1 MNNSKNNTR
10 KRILFVS
17 TLIALVFSAQ
27 SNVILNGATFPLTSL
42 GNIGDF
48 YMNTATNVL
57 FGVKDITV
65 SGAPIASDAV
75 LRSGGG
81 TPPPLQRSGTSKTKL
96 KGLRTS
102 TIPSQGSGSADPPP
116 PQDGGSGSADP
127 PADESTTGGADGSSA
142 FEVWQAI
149 AGNEEKTLTDYL
161 ADIKGE
167 QGETGP
173 TGSQGNSS
181 FEVWQS
187 ISGNETKTLT
197 EYLAD
202 IKGVQG
208 EVGIQGLAGVDGS
221 VGPTGIQGTTG
232 VQGIQGEEGFQGITG
247 AQGEKGDTG
256 STGNSSFEL
265 WQSIS
270 GNETKTLTEYLADIK
285 GVQGEVGIQG
295 AQGSIGPTGIQGL
308 AGVDGSVGPTG
319 IQGIQG
325 EEGVQGITGAQGK
338 KGDTGLIGNSSF
350 ELWQSI
356 SGNETKTLTE
366 YLADIKGVQGEVGIQ
381 GAQGSI
387 GPTGIQGTTGVQG
400 IQGEE
405 GVQGITGAQGE
416 KGDAGLTGSSSFEVW
431 QAISGNEAKTLTDYQ
446 ADIKGEVGVQGEQG
460 LTGATGS
467 QGEKGDTGL
476 TGSSSF
482 KVWQAI
488 SGNEAKT
495 LTDYQSDIKGEVGV
509 QGEQGLTGATG
520 SQGIQ
525 GEEGV
530 QGITGAQ
537 GDKGDIGLVGSSSFE
552 VWQAISG
559 NEAKTLTDY
568 QADIKGEVGVQG
580 EQGLIGATGA
590 AGTDGLDATNSPK
603 DCPLG
608 YVSVNDNYCI
618 QADENTPSNWFDAVV
633 TCTTQNAQLCT
644 WANWY
649 GAVATQPLLANTTN
663 NWEWLDDGGDDDS
676 NYAKVA
682 GNGNAKSHNSEEME
696 TAQAYRCCF
705 PR

>member
-208 EVGIQGLAGVDGS
+208 EVGIQG
-221 VGPTGIQGTTG
+221 
-232 VQGIQGEEGFQGITG
+232 
-247 AQGEKGDTG
+247 
-256 STGNSSFEL
+256 
-265 WQSIS
+265 
-270 GNETKTLTEYLADIK
+270 
-285 GVQGEVGIQG
+285 

-319 IQGIQG
+319 I
-325 EEGVQGITGAQGK
+325 
-338 KGDTGLIGNSSF
+338 
-350 ELWQSI
+350 
-356 SGNETKTLTE
+356 
-366 YLADIKGVQGEVGIQ
+366 
-381 GAQGSI
+381 
-387 GPTGIQGTTGVQG
+387 
-400 IQGEE
+400 
-405 GVQGITGAQGE
+405 
-416 KGDAGLTGSSSFEVW
+416 
-431 QAISGNEAKTLTDYQ
+431 
-446 ADIKGEVGVQGEQG
+446 
-460 LTGATGS
+460 
-467 QGEKGDTGL
+467 
-476 TGSSSF
+476 
-482 KVWQAI
+482 
-488 SGNEAKT
+488 
-495 LTDYQSDIKGEVGV
+495 
-509 QGEQGLTGATG
+509 
-520 SQGIQ
+520 QGIQ